1 MILKFMQEKIIKT
14 IGSDFFL
21 LISCATIFLLSI
33 FLRSTIDIGADTGI
47 YISLGKKIFD
57 GGKYYYDFFE
67 SNFPISFYLYALEYQ
82 LSSLLYISPIILS
95 EIVINL
101 LALLS
106 IFWSAKILK
115 NTTIYENKIHYN
127 SLIIAYFLTF
137 FLRQQALEI
146 GEFGTKTSL
155 LFIGL
160 YPYISYSFT
169 RRFEFTMRDMICRG
183 CLMGFI
189 PMIKP
194 HYLVF
199 IIFIEFYK
207 FFQKKSL
214 KFFVEIDKLIA
225 CGIGVIYL
233 FLMLEFT
240 PEFFEFMVPMWLK
253 IYSAYD
259 DSGVFFDN
267 FLRHIASRISIFSFV
282 FLIFS
287 RLKFSENDKIL
298 AIFFAASSLLLI
310 LENIATVDQV
320 VIFFAITT
328 ICAAKFLSD
337 LLSSQ
342 KFLIS
347 ENKFVITSVFLLPIF
362 DLKILQPTIFGLGGV
377 INIWWLLVFIYPFF
391 LVQKFTKSAAQKALI
406 KKLFYFLPFYFCFFV
421 GAVIALKHLGGW
433 AYIAISLPLL
443 FVTLFFFERKIYS
456 KLSNTFFSFSV
467 FVISAS
473 ISCLFY
479 SYISSIVAVTRHD
492 EGVSSP
498 NKLTDSIAYYSKIY
512 APKKDDNIA
521 MIAIKA
527 YYHFPL
533 VHYLQKENHQKPY
546 SSFIQALSKR
556 SGEKTMFTIDD
567 LDRVFTISYFLDDI
581 KNQIKNPN
589 TKIIFV
595 NNGSEDLDK
604 KTVCL
609 IGDLEYYFLDPEFK
623 KIFLQNFHF
632 ENRVVINKK
641 IKPSKNIRFLMGEKP
656 SIFDGLKSPPTRV
669 LHDFEVY
676 VRNEKN

>member
-1 MILKFMQEKIIKT
+1 MTLKFMREKIIKT
-14 IGSDFFL
+14 ISSDFFL
-21 LISCATIFLLSI
+21 PISCAAIFLLSI

-47 YISLGKKIFD
+47 YISLGKKITE

-82 LSSLLYISPIILS
+82 LSSLLQISPIILS

-101 LALLS
+101 LGLLS

-137 FLRQQALEI
+137 FLRYMALQI

-155 LFIGL
+155 LLIGL
-160 YPYISYSFT
+160 YPYISYSFA
-169 RRFEFTMRDMICRG
+169 RRTQFAMRDMIYRG

-199 IIFIEFYK
+199 IIFIELYK
-207 FFQKKSL
+207 FFQTKSL
-214 KFFVEIDKLIA
+214 KFFVELDKLIA
-225 CGIGVIYL
+225 CVIGVIYL
-233 FLMLEFT
+233 FLMLKFT

-253 IYSAYD
+253 IYAAYD
-259 DSGVFFDN
+259 DPAVFFDN
-267 FLRHIASRISIFSFV
+267 SLTNIASRISIFSFI

-287 RLKFSENDKIL
+287 RLKFEENDKIL
-298 AIFFAASSLLLI
+298 AIFFISSSTILI
-310 LENIATVDQV
+310 LENIATIDQT
-320 VIFFAITT
+320 VIFYTAIT
-328 ICAAKFLSD
+328 ICISKFLSD
-337 LLSSQ
+337 LFFSE
-342 KFLIS
+342 KFLLS
-347 ENKFVITSVFLLPIF
+347 ENKFIVTAVFLLPIF
-362 DLKILQPTIFGLGGV
+362 DLAILQPTVFGLGGIV
-377 INIWWLLVFIYPFF
+377 NIWWLWVLIYPFF
-391 LVQKFTKSAAQKALI
+391 LVQKFKESASQKALI
-406 KKLFYFLPFYFCFFV
+406 RKLFYFSPIYFCLIIGMGLV
-421 GAVIALKHLGGW
+421 LKYLGGW
-433 AYIAISLPLL
+433 AYIAINLSLL

-456 KLSNTFFSFSV
+456 KLSDRFSSFSV
-467 FVISAS
+467 FIIAAS
-473 ISCLFY
+473 ISCLLY
-479 SYISSIVAVTRHD
+479 SYISSIVVVVRHA
-492 EGVSSP
+492 ENTTSP

-512 APKKDDNIA
+512 APKKEDNIA
-521 MIAIKA
+521 MIAVGA

-533 VHYLQKENHQKPY
+533 INYLQKENNQKSY
-546 SSFIQALSKR
+546 TSGMRSDAGLSGSKL
-556 SGEKTMFTIDD
+556 MFQIDD
-567 LDRVFTISYFLDDI
+567 LDRVFALSYLLDDI

-589 TKIIFV
+589 TKIIFI
-595 NNGSEDLDK
+595 NNSSENLDK

-609 IGDLEYYFLDPEFK
+609 IGNLEYYFLDPELK

-632 ENRVVINKK
+632 ENRIVINKK
-641 IKPSKNIRFLMGEKP
+641 VKPVQKVRFITGEKP
-656 SIFDGLKSPPTRV
+656 SIFDGLEPPTTRV